1 MKWFEQ
7 TSSYPAEM
15 KGCWGSGRAS
25 FYSTL
30 CSAQLWCV
38 FPHIPWAAVKSQ
50 SSVSLMGHKWMHGGK
65 CSKKQQRNRGEVGME
80 ENNTAA
86 SETGLLGSALG
97 HPQMFIHLT
106 EEFLMCAT
114 KFVWA
119 PYYGLVVHICAS
131 NHSFH
136 IHILQSDLAQ
146 LLCAVKRR
154 PLAQGPRW
162 ILCPALSVDYRKVTL
177 EQAWYC
183 YRKRP
188 CVALPR

>member
-114 KFVWA
+114 KSVCVSSLLWSGCAHLCIEPFVPHSHFTVWPCSA
-119 PYYGLVVHICAS
+119 VVCRQEAAFSPGATLNTLPGSECRLQESNTEAGLV
-131 NHSFH
+131 
-136 IHILQSDLAQ
+136 
-146 LLCAVKRR
+146 LL
-154 PLAQGPRW
+154 
-162 ILCPALSVDYRKVTL
+162 
-177 EQAWYC
+177 
-183 YRKRP
+183 
-188 CVALPR
+188 